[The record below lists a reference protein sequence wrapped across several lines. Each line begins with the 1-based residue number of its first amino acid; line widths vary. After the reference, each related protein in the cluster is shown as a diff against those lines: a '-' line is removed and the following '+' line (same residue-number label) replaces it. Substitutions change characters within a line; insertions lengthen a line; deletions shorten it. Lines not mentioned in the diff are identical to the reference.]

1 VTTENEN
8 KPTNVLKFPK
18 HKQPVSLSAAQSKE
32 EFVKQLGENKE
43 RYIDMVLARTMN
55 QLYGRMAA
63 EGFNTEDDAFFTD
76 FCFVVEAL
84 KSAMLRQC
92 GLEHSLQK
100 FVDENFEAAP
110 QSEEMEDYEEYLG
123 KNDDEDK

>member
-1 VTTENEN
+1 MSEQT
-8 KPTNVLKFPK
+8 PTNVLSFPK
-18 HKQPVSLSAAQSKE
+18 KKMTGTLSATQSKE
-32 EFVKQLGENKE
+32 EFVKQLGEHKE
-43 RYIDMVLARTMN
+43 KYIDMVLARTMN
-55 QLYGRMAA
+55 QLYNRMAT

-110 QSEEMEDYEEYLG
+110 QTEEMEDYEEYMG